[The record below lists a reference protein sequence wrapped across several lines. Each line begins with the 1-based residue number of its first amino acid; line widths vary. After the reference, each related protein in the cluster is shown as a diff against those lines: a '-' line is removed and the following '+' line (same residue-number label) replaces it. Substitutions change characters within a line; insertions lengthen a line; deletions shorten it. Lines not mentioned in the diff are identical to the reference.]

1 MKASSA
7 LLRHI
12 GDDLLHV
19 ARFPLL
25 CMVFILFTALAI
37 VYVTHKTRVA
47 VAHHDSLLVEMER
60 LEVEWRNLQLEGYA
74 LSEHSRIEAIARDDI
89 GMVRPDNKQQI
100 IVSR

>member
-19 ARFPLL
+19 ARVQLL
-25 CMVFILFTALAI
+25 CLVLILITSLSI
-37 VYVTHKTRVA
+37 VYVTHKTRAA

-89 GMVRPDNKQQI
+89 GMVRPDNKQQV